1 MKMTKKEQKQ
11 YKLLVQSLHIM
22 IQAAMKNDRE
32 KYNEAIDTIRN
43 NVKLEEV

>member
-11 YKLLVQSLHIM
+11 YKLLVQTLHIM

-32 KYNEAIDTIRN
+32 KYNVAIDTIRN
-43 NVKLEEV
+43 IVKEEV

>member
-11 YKLLVQSLHIM
+11 YKLLVQTLHII
-22 IQAAMKNDRE
+22 IQAAMKNDRV

-43 NVKLEEV
+43 IVKEEV

>member
-11 YKLLVQSLHIM
+11 YKLLVQTFHIM

-32 KYNEAIDTIRN
+32 KYNVAIDTIRN
-43 NVKLEEV
+43 IVKEEV

>member
-11 YKLLVQSLHIM
+11 YKLLVQTLHIM

-32 KYNEAIDTIRN
+32 KYNEAIETIRN
-43 NVKLEEV
+43 IVKEEV